1 MSVLCIAVN
10 YRSAIASKCHFNN
23 PLTDPEEVLQCTDM
37 TISKI
42 TDYNQVISNLTTSV
56 IVLDSALCAV
66 YMNSSAEVLIGV
78 SATRLAPKPIYKW
91 LFFSDKEKDM
101 LHRALLEN
109 HPYTIREA
117 SVVTIKGLEMVID
130 YSVSPLDLSSEP
142 GLLIEIQGR
151 DRLLRI
157 EKEEELLERH
167 ATTRN
172 LVRGMAHEIKNPLG
186 GIRGA
191 AQLLERQLPDVA
203 LQEYTQVIIDEA
215 DRLRDLVDKLLGP
228 RVLPEL
234 APINVHSVL
243 ERVYTL
249 GVAEVAKQIKLVRDY
264 DPSIPDIRGDRG
276 QLIQAVLNLL
286 RNAVQSLMENPVERP
301 EITIRTRTKRQVTL
315 GSTKHRLVCLI
326 EIIDNGQG
334 VAEKLLNS
342 MFFPM
347 ISGRADGSGLGLS
360 ISQSIVSQHGGLIEC
375 DSEPG
380 HTVFSLWLPLP

>member
-1 MSVLCIAVN
+1 MI
-10 YRSAIASKCHFNN
+10 
-23 PLTDPEEVLQCTDM
+23 
-37 TISKI
+37 ISKLA
-42 TDYNQVISNLTTSV
+42 DFNQVISNLTTSV
-56 IVLDSALCAV
+56 IVLDSSLCAV

-78 SATRLAPKPIYKW
+78 SASRLAPTPIYKW
-91 LFFSDKEKDM
+91 LFFNSKEQQM
-101 LHRALLEN
+101 LHRALLDQ

-117 SVVTIKGLEMVID
+117 AIATVKGLELVID
-130 YSVSPLDLSSEP
+130 YSVSPIELSAGP

-157 EKEEELLERH
+157 EKEEELIERH
-167 ATTRN
+167 ATTRS
-172 LVRGMAHEIKNPLG
+172 LVRNMAHEIKNPLG

-191 AQLLERQLPDVA
+191 AQLLERQLADA
-203 LQEYTQVIIDEA
+203 SLGEYTQVIIDEA

-228 RVLPEL
+228 RALPEFSL
-234 APINVHSVL
+234 INVHSVL

-249 GVAEVAKQIKLVRDY
+249 AVAEVANQIDIIRDY
-264 DPSIPDIRGDRG
+264 DPSIPDISGDRG

-286 RNAVQSLMENPVERP
+286 RNAVQSLMENPVPRP
-301 EITIRTRTKRQVTL
+301 QIIIRTRTKRQVTL

-334 VAEKLLNS
+334 IAGELLSS

-360 ISQSIVSQHGGLIEC
+360 ISQSIVSAHGGLIEC
-375 DSEPG
+375 DSEIG
-380 HTVFSLWLPLP
+380 STVFSLWLPLP